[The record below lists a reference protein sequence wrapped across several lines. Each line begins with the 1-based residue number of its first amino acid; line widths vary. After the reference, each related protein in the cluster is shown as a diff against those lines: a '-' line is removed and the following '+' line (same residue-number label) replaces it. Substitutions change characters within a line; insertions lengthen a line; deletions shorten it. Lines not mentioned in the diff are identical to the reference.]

1 MTAGDA
7 APARTT
13 VAPRVG
19 RRRPR
24 ADRLALH
31 IAIVLILIGWLL
43 PTLGMLVNSFRPA
56 SDVSRTGWWTAL
68 SPTAQF
74 TTDNYV
80 HIFNQAGLGNAF
92 VNSLFITIPAT
103 VIPVTIAAFAA
114 YAFAWMRFPFRNVL
128 FVIVVGLLVVPLQ
141 ATIVPVL
148 NVFRSL
154 GVTGSGGIGDS
165 LPFLGVWLAH
175 TGYGL
180 PFAIYLLRNYMGSLP
195 REVFESAEIDGA
207 GPATAFF
214 RLVVPMSIPAL
225 AALTIFQFLFVWND
239 LFVALVYIGAVN
251 GDRLP
256 LTVLIANLTN
266 SLGGDW
272 QYLMAAAFISMALP
286 LVVFFAFQRYFVRG
300 ITGGAVKG

>member
-1 MTAGDA
+1 MTARSVA
-7 APARTT
+7 APA
-13 VAPRVG
+13 AISVG
-19 RRRPR
+19 RRGPR
-24 ADRLALH
+24 ADRVALH
-31 IAIVLILIGWLL
+31 IAIVLIIIAWLL

-56 SDVSRTGWWTAL
+56 EDVSQSGWWTAL
-68 SPTAQF
+68 SPTARF

-80 HIFNQAGLGNAF
+80 HIFNQANLGNSF
-92 VNSLFITIPAT
+92 LNSLFITVPAT
-103 VIPVTIAAFAA
+103 VIPVAIAAFAA
-114 YAFAWMRFPFRNVL
+114 YAFAWMSFPGRNLL
-128 FVIVVGLLVVPLQ
+128 FVVVVGLLVVPLQ

-148 NVFRSL
+148 NVFRTV
-154 GVTGSGGIGDS
+154 GITGSSSDLAHT
-165 LPFLGVWLAH
+165 LPFLGIWLAH

-180 PFAIYLLRNYMGSLP
+180 PFAVYLLRNYMGGLP
-195 REVFESAEIDGA
+195 REVFESAAIDGA

-214 RLVVPMSIPAL
+214 RLALPMSVPAI

-239 LFVALVYIGAVN
+239 LFVAIVYIGATN
-251 GDRLP
+251 GTNLP
-256 LTVLIANLTN
+256 LTATLANLTN